1 MKEPFG
7 NWLEVIELGMEVIT
21 DEVAKAT
28 RLDANPSVLLV
39 LPVPFAEGNR
49 LCFLMEPG
57 GLASW
62 ENNDVMASSMYVHT
76 TACAFAEES

>member
-49 LCFLMEPG
+49 LCFLMEPVT
-57 GLASW
+57 ADVAK
-62 ENNDVMASSMYVHT
+62 ENFSSVCLHEMMLEVRL
-76 TACAFAEES
+76 S